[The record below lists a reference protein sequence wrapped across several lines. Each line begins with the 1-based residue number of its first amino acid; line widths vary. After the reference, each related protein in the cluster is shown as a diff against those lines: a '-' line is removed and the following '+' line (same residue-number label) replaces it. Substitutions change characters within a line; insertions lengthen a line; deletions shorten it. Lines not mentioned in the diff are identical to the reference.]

1 MADLRLLA
9 QSAYRACPATRNT
22 IAIPVVTSE
31 DPTKSASYLGGRDI
45 MFFSIPNTKTGVV
58 YLPTF
63 LPEPASNACITRY
76 FIDLVFGLRNFTSA
90 GIENVL
96 IDTSNNG
103 GGAVVLSQVAQVLF
117 TGQRFENEAN
127 FETVLRRSPLT
138 EAILQRFID
147 TPSLADVFS
156 TFNPATYRS
165 GTANL
170 PRDANYFSPGREY
183 TINNQTLRTS
193 NLLRDPTEQIAL
205 LDMLF
210 DIPDAAPF
218 PPKSI
223 VFTGNGLCGSACAT
237 FTNFLIEYYNGTGY
251 IQAAQPSKP
260 IEFTAFMAGQA
271 FTSDAVYQ
279 EAATIGFDNPALL
292 PKLNHAG
299 SFGFAIR
306 AAISPILAPGDFLQY
321 RSFPAANRFALTA
334 ERYSDQMASW
344 AYIASKAF
352 PRNL

>member
-1 MADLRLLA
+1 
-9 QSAYRACPATRNT
+9 
-22 IAIPVVTSE
+22 
-31 DPTKSASYLGGRDI
+31 

-63 LPEPASNACITRY
+63 LPEPATNACVTRY

-117 TGQRFENEAN
+117 TGQRFQNEAN
-127 FETVLRRSPLT
+127 FETVLRRSPLS
-138 EAILQRFID
+138 EAFLQRFID
-147 TPSLADVFS
+147 NPSLANVFS
-156 TFNPATYRS
+156 TFNPSTYRYND
-165 GTANL
+165 TPLAANTNFF
-170 PRDANYFSPGREY
+170 DPGREY
-183 TINNQTLRTS
+183 TINGQTLRTS
-193 NLLRDPTEQIAL
+193 NLLRDTTEQIEL

-210 DIPDAAPF
+210 NIPDAAPF
-218 PPKSI
+218 PPKNI

-271 FTSDAVYQ
+271 FTSEAVYE
-279 EAATIGFDNPALL
+279 EAQAVGLNNPALL
-292 PKLNHAG
+292 PPLKHAG

-306 AAISPILAPGDFLQY
+306 AAISPNIAPGDFLQY
-321 RSFPAANRFALTA
+321 RSFPAAKRFALTR
-334 ERYSDQMASW
+334 ERYQDQMASW
-344 AYIASKAF
+344 SYIASKAF
-352 PRNL
+352 PRDDISRRSE